1 MSLIYC
7 LKACQ
12 GEREQVGGG
21 GGQGKGGVEAGR
33 REVRSLKVKEP
44 FNGRRQR
51 RDGER

>member
-12 GEREQVGGG
+12 GEREQAGGG
-21 GGQGKGGVEAGR
+21 GGPGKGGVEAGR
-33 REVRSLKVKEP
+33 REVRSLKVEEP